1 MERKKKRMK
10 NNQSY
15 DLSQCTVEEAIELL
29 QTLPKRC
36 MRWPIACCG
45 SDSVFLN
52 IDAKNHYIVFDE
64 ENLFETK
71 EEWNRIP

>member
-1 MERKKKRMK
+1 MK

-36 MRWPIACCG
+36 MRWPVACCG

-52 IDAKNHYIVFDE
+52 VDEKNRYVVFDE

-71 EEWNRIP
+71 EEWNRMP

>member
-1 MERKKKRMK
+1 MR

-15 DLSQCTVEEAIELL
+15 DLSLCTVEETIELL
-29 QTLPKRC
+29 QTLPKQC
-36 MRWPIACCG
+36 MRWPVACRG

-52 IDAKNHYIVFDE
+52 IDEKSRYVVFAE

-71 EEWNRIP
+71 EEWNRMA